1 MVFKVGE
8 SCQVR
13 PCMRNNHGVIT
24 PKRSMCLVR
33 RAGQG
38 NRAGGNERM
47 TVMLDNRT
55 GSAGKLLVSG
65 WLELWAQELHDA
77 IYALFVQ

>member
-1 MVFKVGE
+1 M
-8 SCQVR
+8 
-13 PCMRNNHGVIT
+13 
-24 PKRSMCLVR
+24 VR